1 MIMKKNGIVSN
12 LSVLSHP
19 ILSTIRNQKNTEEI
33 AKEVME
39 EECFEEI
46 CSGLA
51 SNVFSALMKSTSGSN
66 LAVRSENKEKVISV
80 LHEILPMVKIIG
92 KNNNN
97 KMRRNL
103 SISGS
108 NQTIE
113 QTMLSVTSKR
123 F

>member
-1 MIMKKNGIVSN
+1 MDERYCELIMKKNGIVSN
-12 LSVLSHP
+12 LYVLSQP
-19 ILSTIRNQKNTEEI
+19 ILSIIRNQKNTEEI

-92 KNNNN
+92 KDQQQQNE
-97 KMRRNL
+97 KKLVNL
-103 SISGS
+103 WIDPDD
-108 NQTIE
+108 
-113 QTMLSVTSKR
+113 
-123 F
+123 

>member
-19 ILSTIRNQKNTEEI
+19 ILSIIRNQKNTEEI

-66 LAVRSENKEKVISV
+66 LAVRSENREKVISV

>member
-1 MIMKKNGIVSN
+1 MKKNGIVSN

-19 ILSTIRNQKNTEEI
+19 ILSIIRNQKNTEEI

-51 SNVFSALMKSTSGSN
+51 SNVFSALMKSTSRSN
-66 LAVRSENKEKVISV
+66 LAVRSESKEKVISV

-92 KNNNN
+92 KINNN